1 MLLILTGIFLAS
13 LVGTRLVLVWLRHR
27 QILDHPNERSSHALP
42 TPRGGGIAVTLVLV
56 GAWAWLGPPG
66 IEMVLGPALFL
77 AALSFADDIRSLSAR
92 WRLLAQVVAVAFV
105 LALWPE
111 ERGPFFGDLLP
122 HWLDLLAAGLLWVW
136 FVNLYNFMDGIDGI
150 TGIETMTIGIGVALV
165 AVLVRLNVEVF
176 FCGAAAAAVAM
187 GFLWWNWHPA
197 RVFMGDVGSIP
208 LGFLLGWLLLYLAS
222 RGHPVPALIL
232 PAYHLA
238 DATITL
244 ARRASRGE
252 KIWQAHREHFYQRA
266 VRAGR
271 THASVSLRVLGLGL
285 VLIGLA
291 GWAATGAVWE
301 ASGLTLVAVAAL
313 LFHLA
318 RRAPAV

>member
-1 MLLILTGIFLAS
+1 MLLILSGVFLAS
-13 LVGTRLVLVWLRHR
+13 LVATRSVLIWLHHR

-42 TPRGGGIAVTLVLV
+42 TPRGGGIAVTLVLL

-66 IEMVLGPALFL
+66 IGLVLGPALFL
-77 AALSFADDIRSLSAR
+77 AALSFADDLKSLPAR
-92 WRLLAQVVAVAFV
+92 WRFLAQVVAVAIV
-105 LALWPE
+105 LAFWPE

-122 HWLDLLAAGLLWVW
+122 YWLDLLAAGLLWVW

-150 TGIETMTIGIGVALV
+150 TGVETIVIGVGVALV
-165 AVLVRLNVEVF
+165 AAIARLNVEVF
-176 FCGAAAAAVAM
+176 LCGATAAAVAM

-197 RVFMGDVGSIP
+197 RIFMGDVGSIP

-222 RGHPVPALIL
+222 RGQPVPALVL
-232 PAYHLA
+232 PAYYLA

-244 ARRASRGE
+244 TRRALRGE
-252 KIWQAHREHFYQRA
+252 KVWQAHREHFYQRA
-266 VRAGR
+266 VLAGR
-271 THASVSLRVLGLGL
+271 SHASVSLRILGLGL

-291 GWAATGAVWE
+291 GWAASGATWE
-301 ASGLTLVAVAAL
+301 APAAAMTATALL